1 MRRTRAGTIA
11 AILLLWFCGCKTTDT
26 AAPASRAQNQSEALE
41 KTKKSLTFTAENCM
55 SDLWL
60 ASHHSVKDL
69 ASSGLPEGCCAAD
82 LLPEEEAWRCEM
94 DWPSSDLPECSF
106 WTRVHERLSEAIPAK
121 ARSPLV
127 KTNLSTLSGWASEAS
142 NCRASKE
149 SP

>member
-1 MRRTRAGTIA
+1 MHRTREGTLA
-11 AILLLWFCGCKTTDT
+11 AMLLLWFCGCKTTDS
-26 AAPASRAQNQSEALE
+26 AASKAQNQSEAFE
-41 KTKKSLTFTAENCM
+41 NTKKSLIFTAENCM
-55 SDLWL
+55 NDLWL
-60 ASHHSVKDL
+60 ASHHSVEDL
-69 ASSGLPEGCCAAD
+69 TFRGLPEGCCATD

-106 WTRVHERLSEAIPAK
+106 WTRVHEELSEAIPMK

-127 KTNLSTLSGWASEAS
+127 KTNLSTLSGWASEAA

>member
-1 MRRTRAGTIA
+1 MSRNRPGTIA
-11 AILLLWFCGCKTTDT
+11 AMLLLWFCGCKTTGSN
-26 AAPASRAQNQSEALE
+26 APNSKAQKQSEALE
-41 KTKKSLTFTAENCM
+41 ITKKTPVFTAENCM

-60 ASHHSVKDL
+60 ASHHSVEKL
-69 ASSGLPEGCCAAD
+69 ASSGLPEGCCTAG